1 MTTNDND
8 NRDKVGYYPLTKSW
22 EKNSFIAHEIFVP
35 LHCQK
40 KDRIWCPRQP
50 VKRGSRTN
58 DNELINHKF

>member
-35 LHCQK
+35 
-40 KDRIWCPRQP
+40 

>member
-35 LHCQK
+35 LHCQN
-40 KDRIWCPRQP
+40 